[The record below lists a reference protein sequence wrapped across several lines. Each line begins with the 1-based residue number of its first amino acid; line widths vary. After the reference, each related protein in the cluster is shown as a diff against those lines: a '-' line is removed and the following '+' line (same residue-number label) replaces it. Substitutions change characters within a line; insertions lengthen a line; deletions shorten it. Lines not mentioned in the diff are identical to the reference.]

1 MTVRAVGVIIPAA
14 GAQIS
19 GVEWTVKRM
28 PTICIGPIPRS
39 VSAALLLLLLV
50 ACGRAVQEEGEGTAE
65 PGLATSIQNKGSDT
79 LVNVALA
86 WAEAYQ
92 LVAPEVQVA
101 VTGGGS
107 GTGIASLIN
116 GTVDMANAS
125 RQIKEE
131 ERTQAEA
138 NGIEPVEHVV
148 AGDAI
153 AIVVHPSNP
162 VQGLTIPQL
171 SAIFSGEITNWRDVG
186 GEDRPIVLLS
196 RESNSGTHVFFLEQ
210 VVRQGDED
218 DGTLFSPDTLLMPSS
233 EGISAEVR
241 DNPNAIGYDG
251 LGYVTD
257 DQKVLGVAPAD
268 DEPYVMPTV
277 ETVKD
282 GSYPIARG
290 LYIYTAGESQG
301 AVADYLSWILG
312 PEGQAIVLELGFVP
326 LQ

>member
-1 MTVRAVGVIIPAA
+1 
-14 GAQIS
+14 
-19 GVEWTVKRM
+19 M
-28 PTICIGPIPRS
+28 PTILIGSCPWISPIQRIGS
-39 VSAALLLLLLV
+39 VALLLLFLLLLA
-50 ACGRAVQEEGEGTAE
+50 ACGSVAEREGTAV

-92 LVAPEVQVA
+92 QVAPEVQVA

-162 VQGLTIPQL
+162 VQGLTIAQL
-171 SAIFSGEITNWRDVG
+171 SAIFSGKITNWRDVG

-218 DGTLFSPDTLLMPSS
+218 DRTLFSPDTLLMPSS

-290 LYIYTAGESQG
+290 LYIYTAGEPQG
-301 AVADYLSWILG
+301 AVAEYLNWILG